1 MPPVRRS
8 TPLLLAALLAGAV
21 ALRLVTGP
29 GEIAPPRDRIE
40 FELRGARAAS
50 ALVVGAALAASGAM
64 LQALTHN
71 PLASPALLGVTSGA
85 GLSVM
90 LWILAVT
97 LLTGAPPRAGPP
109 VWAPVLGALG
119 ALSVVLALNR
129 RRGFSDLL
137 GLILTGVVVGMVAA
151 AASMFA
157 QHLLPDRGVAL
168 GARWL
173 LGDLSDDLTLDAWL
187 PPALVTAGAIAV
199 GCWLGPAIDSV
210 TLDETEALTT
220 GTPVARVRA
229 ALFVLAG
236 ALTAAAVALAGP
248 VGFVGLLAP
257 HLARRVS
264 RPEHRHLIL
273 ASALA
278 GALLLVLAD
287 TGVRLV
293 RLPSGRL
300 PVGVVTALVGGPALL
315 VLLRKNAS

>member
-1 MPPVRRS
+1 MASAARPAPLLLA
-8 TPLLLAALLAGAV
+8 TLLLAAL
-21 ALRLVTGP
+21 ALRLLAGP
-29 GEIAPPRDRIE
+29 AELAPPRDAIE
-40 FELRGARAAS
+40 FELRAMRAAA
-50 ALVVGAALAASGAM
+50 ALVVGASLAAAGAM

-71 PLASPALLGVTSGA
+71 PLASPSLLGATSGA

-90 LWILAVT
+90 LWILTVT

-109 VWAPVLGALG
+109 VWTPVLGALA
-119 ALSVVLALNR
+119 ALGVVMGLNR

-173 LGDLSDDLTLDAWL
+173 LGDLSDDLTIPRLL
-187 PPALVTAGAIAV
+187 PPAGVALIGIAI
-199 GCWLGPAIDSV
+199 GWRLGPAIDAV

-220 GTPVARVRA
+220 GTPVAGVRA
-229 ALFVLAG
+229 VLFLLAG

-248 VGFVGLLAP
+248 VGFVGLLGP

-264 RPEHRHLIL
+264 RPEHQTLIVT
-273 ASALA
+273 SALA
-278 GALLLVLAD
+278 GGTLLVLAD
-287 TGVRLV
+287 TAVRL
-293 RLPSGRL
+293 LPLASGRL
-300 PVGVVTALVGGPALL
+300 PIGVVTALVGGPALL
-315 VLLRKNAS
+315 VLLRRNAS